1 MRNRMRWPLRG
12 GDRNLKRWKFL
23 SMPLSPAPEYGRAML
38 PPGTF
43 DGKVIA
49 VTGGGTGLGKAMA
62 LEFARLGGKI
72 AILSRGEEHRRKG
85 VAAIEAEGGQA
96 AGFEVDVRK
105 AEVVAQAFDAIEAE
119 LGAVDVLI
127 NNAAGNFACPAED
140 LSANAWA
147 TVVDIV
153 LNGTFNCSRE
163 FGRRR
168 IGSGRGGAILNI
180 GAAYAWT
187 GGPGAAHSASAKAGV
202 TNLSR
207 SLAVEWAPVDIR
219 INTLV
224 PGPFPHEDFPPALQG
239 HMTGS
244 RGGARLPAQRVGET
258 HELGW
263 AATYLCSPYA
273 AFVTGLTFVIDGGH
287 CLRQGLAA
295 AEFVPVR
302 EQLKAGPFKG

>member
-1 MRNRMRWPLRG
+1 
-12 GDRNLKRWKFL
+12 
-23 SMPLSPAPEYGRAML
+23 MPLSPAPAYGHAML
-38 PPGTF
+38 PAGTF

-49 VTGGGTGLGKAMA
+49 ITGGGTGLGKAMG

-72 AILSRGEEHRRKG
+72 AILSRGEEHRAAG
-85 VAAIEAEGGQA
+85 VAAIQAEGGKA
-96 AGFEVDVRK
+96 AGFAVDVRNGE
-105 AEVVAQAFDAIEAE
+105 AISQAFDEIEAR
-119 LGAVDVLI
+119 LGPVDVLI

-140 LSANAWA
+140 LSVNAWR
-147 TVVDIV
+147 TVVEIV

-168 IGSGRGGAILNI
+168 LTAGAGGAILNI
-180 GAAYAWT
+180 GAAYSWT

-207 SLAVEWAPVDIR
+207 SLAVEWAPADIR
-219 INTLV
+219 VNTLV
-224 PGPFPHEDFPPALQG
+224 PGPFPHEDFPGALQG

-244 RGGARLPAQRVGET
+244 RGGSRLPAQRVGET

-273 AFVTGLTFVIDGGH
+273 AFVTGATFVIDGGH
-287 CLRQGLAA
+287 WLRPGLASH
-295 AEFVPVR
+295 EFVPVR
-302 EQLKAGPFKG
+302 EQLKAGQFTPD